1 VALTISMVRELRLPV
16 AEFQDSRGAGRD
28 RRSHNQEAGRPDAD
42 PAKGND
48 QCKAWRSQ
56 QMTATLLASTIAA
69 STIGTIVEWYDF
81 LLYATAAAL
90 IFNKLFFPQFD
101 PVAGTIAS
109 FAAYAVGF
117 LVRPI
122 GGIVFGWLGD
132 RIGRKP
138 VLLATLT

>member
-1 VALTISMVRELRLPV
+1 
-16 AEFQDSRGAGRD
+16 
-28 RRSHNQEAGRPDAD
+28 
-42 PAKGND
+42 
-48 QCKAWRSQ
+48 
-56 QMTATLLASTIAA
+56 
-69 STIGTIVEWYDF
+69 
-81 LLYATAAAL
+81 L

-132 RIGRKP
+132 RVGRKP
-138 VLLATLT
+138 VLLATLILMGLATSLIGLLPTYAQAGICRRSCWWRSVSCRVLAPARNMPARS